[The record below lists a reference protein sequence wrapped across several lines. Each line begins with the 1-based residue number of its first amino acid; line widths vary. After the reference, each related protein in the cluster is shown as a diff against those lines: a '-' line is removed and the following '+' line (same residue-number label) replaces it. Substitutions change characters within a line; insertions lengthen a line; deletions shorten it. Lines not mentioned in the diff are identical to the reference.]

1 MSILDPKNMLRRNAV
16 LLAATGLIE
25 YGLQFLLPI
34 VLVRNLQPDDFGIYR
49 LIMLTATTALGI
61 APLLMPQSLYFFLPR
76 HAGSKGTVIG
86 NVIIYLC
93 AAGFI
98 VALVTSPLNSMIGE
112 PLRKLYFETH
122 GLTSLFFWMW
132 VIASIT
138 AVLPIAENRVVW
150 FVTSELCVAFF
161 RTLCLSLA
169 AIYSHKVS
177 SLLDVLGLEML
188 MRLCILSAYLLTRK
202 GGGQLSFDYR
212 TMLSQLKYSIPFAA
226 GGTLYMM
233 RLQSDQWIAA
243 TMFSHSLFASFTVGA
258 VVLPIASLI
267 RQPINNAVLPHISTA
282 FLDGDMKRIRQLIL
296 KSNLVSTVTL
306 LPVAGGLLLLA
317 PEVIKLVYTEKYIG
331 AVPVMRIYLIGV
343 MLQTVATGYALPSL
357 NLGSFAV
364 KTNALCLVISLICSL
379 IGAKYFGL
387 VGAAF
392 GSVIAFAVGETLNL
406 RAICRRLQIT
416 VIDVLPLAL
425 LLRIGI
431 GVAVAAWV
439 TSAVGWGV
447 RYGLLTNIILKMSV
461 FVGVL
466 AIGFARNIRLSGLLS
481 PSSHLNER

>member
-1 MSILDPKNMLRRNAV
+1 MSILDPKNMLRRNAI
-16 LLAATGLIE
+16 LLAATGLVE

-34 VLVRNLQPDDFGIYR
+34 VLVRNLQSDDFGIYR

-76 HAGSKGTVIG
+76 HADSKGTIIG

-93 AAGFI
+93 LAGFM
-98 VALVTSPLNSMIGE
+98 VALVTSPLNPMIGE
-112 PLRKLYFETH
+112 PVRKLYFETR

-132 VIASIT
+132 VIVSIAT
-138 AVLPIAENRVVW
+138 VLPIAENRVVW
-150 FVTSELCVAFF
+150 FVTAELCIALF

-169 AIYSHKVS
+169 ALYFHKVS
-177 SLLDVLGLEML
+177 GLIYVLGLEML
-188 MRLCILSAYLLTRK
+188 MRLCVLSAYLLTRK

-212 TMLSQLKYSIPFAA
+212 LMLAQLKYSLPFAA
-226 GGTLYMM
+226 GGALFMM
-233 RLQSDQWIAA
+233 RVQSDQWIAA
-243 TMFSHSLFASFTVGA
+243 AMFSHSLFACFTIGA

-267 RQPINNAVLPHISTA
+267 RQPINNAVLPHVSSA
-282 FLDGDMKRIRQLIL
+282 YADGDMARVRQLIL

-317 PEVIKLVYTEKYIG
+317 PEVIKLVYTEKYIA
-331 AVPVMRIYLIGV
+331 AVPVMRIYLVGII
-343 MLQTVATGYALPSL
+343 LQTIATGYALPSL
-357 NLGSFAV
+357 NLGGFAM

-379 IGAKYFGL
+379 IGARYFGL

-406 RAICRRLQIT
+406 RKICERLQTT

-425 LLRIGI
+425 LFRIGI
-431 GVAVAAWV
+431 GVAVAACV
-439 TSAVGWGV
+439 TSLVGWSV
-447 RYGLLTNIILKMSV
+447 RYGLFTNIILKMSI

-481 PSSHLNER
+481 SGSHVNER